1 MGVFLL
7 YDLGYEKAPVCEI
20 WCFYHILNTM
30 VDFWTLAPVLQGVCK
45 PQLQMRQAIYRRMH
59 DHPVYELNPGNF
71 VFYK

>member
-7 YDLGYEKAPVCEI
+7 YDLGDVKAHVCEI

-30 VDFWTLAPVLQGVCK
+30 VDFWTLAQCTTRSM
-45 PQLQMRQAIYRRMH
+45 QTTTTDEAIHRRMH
-59 DHPVYELNPGNF
+59 DYPVYEINPGNF